1 MTELLLELTALL
13 TFWLCLAAWQRDRTA
28 RGRRLFMGLCGAVI
42 LWNAGNLVQALGAM
56 PDREAL
62 RLSYLGMLTLPALW
76 LALAL
81 VVRGARFAERAPWAL
96 ALLLAP
102 GLGCYALLFH
112 ESGLPRDWLTTNMPI
127 GGVYFGPPSW
137 LIAGWCW
144 ILAGLGCFHLG
155 RSARSLRGQGDK
167 LRRVAL
173 AFASVVPLAANALY
187 ATTGMPGFDATPML
201 LGAWLVMLRSELF
214 SGDLLQAL
222 PVTQHD
228 LLSQLPTP
236 LILTDLTGRV
246 TEINSAAQNYLCIAK
261 ADALDRNIEAL
272 LEGADLAP
280 EFDRFALVATGKEA
294 GSILLPATPKQRG
307 GSQ

>member
-1 MTELLLELTALL
+1 MTELLLELIALL
-13 TFWLCLAAWQRDRTA
+13 TFWLCLAAWQRDRTT
-28 RGRRLFMGLCGAVI
+28 RGRKLFMGLCGAAV

-56 PDREAL
+56 PDRETQ

-81 VVRGARFAERAPWAL
+81 VVRGARVAERAPWAL
-96 ALLLAP
+96 ALVLAP
-102 GLGCYALLFH
+102 GLACYALLFQ
-112 ESGLPRDWLTTNMPI
+112 SGLPADWLTANLPI
-127 GGVYFGPPSW
+127 GGVYIGPPSW
-137 LIAGWCW
+137 LITGCCW
-144 ILAGLGCFHLG
+144 ILAGLGSFHFW
-155 RSARSLRGQGDK
+155 RSARSLRGRGNK
-167 LRRVAL
+167 LRRISV
-173 AFASVVPLAANALY
+173 AFASLVPLAANVSY
-187 ATTGMPGFDATPML
+187 ATTGLPGFDATPIL
-201 LGAWLVMLRSELF
+201 LGAWLVVLRSELF

-246 TEINSAAQNYLCIAK
+246 TEINPAAQNCLCIAK

-272 LEGADLAP
+272 LEAADLAP
-280 EFDRFALVATGKEA
+280 QFDRFALVAAGKEA
-294 GSILLPATPKQRG
+294 GSILLPATPKRRG

>member
-28 RGRRLFMGLCGAVI
+28 RRRRLFMGLCGAAV

-56 PDREAL
+56 PDREAQ

-81 VVRGARFAERAPWAL
+81 VVRGARSAERAPWAL
-96 ALLLAP
+96 ALILAP
-102 GLGCYALLFH
+102 GLVCYALLFH
-112 ESGLPRDWLTTNMPI
+112 ESGLP
-127 GGVYFGPPSW
+127 GGSVTPTVAGGIDFGAPSW
-137 LIAGWCW
+137 LIAGYSWV
-144 ILAGLGCFHLG
+144 LAGLGSFHFG
-155 RSARSLRGQGDK
+155 MSARSLHGRGDQ
-167 LRRVAL
+167 LRRVAV
-173 AFASVVPLAANALY
+173 AVGSVVPLAANAVY
-187 ATTGMPGFDATPML
+187 ATTGVPGLDATPIL
-201 LGAWLVMLRSELF
+201 LGAWLVVLRSELF
-214 SGDLLQAL
+214 SGDLFQAL
-222 PVTQHD
+222 PVSQHD

-246 TEINSAAQNYLCIAK
+246 TEINSAAQNCLCIAK

-280 EFDRFALVATGKEA
+280 EFDRFPLVAAGREA
-294 GSILLPATPKQRG
+294 GGILLPATPKRRE
-307 GSQ
+307 GSR

>member
-1 MTELLLELTALL
+1 M
-13 TFWLCLAAWQRDRTA
+13 A
-28 RGRRLFMGLCGAVI
+28 RGRR
-42 LWNAGNLVQALGAM
+42 NL
-56 PDREAL
+56 
-62 RLSYLGMLTLPALW
+62 
-76 LALAL
+76 
-81 VVRGARFAERAPWAL
+81 
-96 ALLLAP
+96 
-102 GLGCYALLFH
+102 
-112 ESGLPRDWLTTNMPI
+112 PI
-127 GGVYFGPPSW
+127 GGVYIGPPSW
-137 LIAGWCW
+137 LITGCCW

-246 TEINSAAQNYLCIAK
+246 IEINPAAQNRLCIGK
-261 ADALDRNIEAL
+261 ADALDRDIEAL
-272 LEGADLAP
+272 LEGAALTP
-280 EFDRFALVATGKEA
+280 EFERFSLVAAGREA
-294 GSILLPATPKQRG
+294 GSILLPATAKPREDPQ
-307 GSQ
+307 